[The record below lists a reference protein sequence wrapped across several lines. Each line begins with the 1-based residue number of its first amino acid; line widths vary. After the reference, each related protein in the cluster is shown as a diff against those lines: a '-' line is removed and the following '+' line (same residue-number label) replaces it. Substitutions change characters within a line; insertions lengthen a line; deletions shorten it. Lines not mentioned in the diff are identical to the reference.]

1 MKSGH
6 LDTSGQ
12 PPKATAPLT
21 RAGRHLG
28 HPWILLGDGVSDVSL
43 WSHLVLASLPQFIS
57 KRDPEDVKEVRL
69 LGGRGPF
76 PSSRC
81 RSSKGTTGN
90 SSALGGAA
98 AVPQATH
105 ARTRARTHARM
116 HACAG
121 PGWGGGSL
129 FPPSP
134 LPAGVKACVPGRW
147 WSGSGTATSASCMGT
162 WPTPT
167 ATSSAAWR
175 SSRPFPAP
183 RCLVSADLGIQARD
197 GGDPCW
203 WGLDG
208 GPTPPALRDS
218 LISHVGEMRLRAA

>member
-1 MKSGH
+1 MKPGH

-12 PPKATAPLT
+12 RPKATAPLT

-28 HPWILLGDGVSDVSL
+28 HLWILLGDGVSDVSL

-105 ARTRARTHARM
+105 AHTHTGTRARTHASTQ
-116 HACAG
+116 ALAQAG
-121 PGWGGGSL
+121 EGGSL

-147 WSGSGTATSASCMGT
+147 WSGSGTATSASCTGT

-167 ATSSAAWR
+167 ATSSAA
-175 SSRPFPAP
+175 
-183 RCLVSADLGIQARD
+183 
-197 GGDPCW
+197 
-203 WGLDG
+203 
-208 GPTPPALRDS
+208 
-218 LISHVGEMRLRAA
+218 